1 MSEYLIQFETLKE
14 IADAI
19 REKKGI
25 TNSIPVPSLAS
36 EIRSIE
42 TSNGESNNKL
52 VLLVS
57 DHSYSYSITAKEL
70 EGATSIS
77 ADAFYQRSGLSSIG
91 IPDGVTRIGAM
102 AFNLCRDLTSVIFGE
117 NSQLTDIGERAFD
130 YCYNLTNI
138 MLPNNVKTIGSGAF
152 YGCDSLTR
160 MVIPSGVTTINKETF
175 KACSS
180 LTSVVIPASVTT
192 IGNQA
197 FYNCRSLTSI
207 VIPGG
212 VTTIGDSAFVYCDGL
227 TDVYYTGTEEQW
239 NEISI
244 GFANT
249 ELTNATIHYN
259 YVPE

>member
-1 MSEYLIQFETLKE
+1 MSEYLIQSETLKE
-14 IADAI
+14 IGDAI

-57 DHSYSYSITAKEL
+57 DHNYSYSITSKEL

-102 AFNLCRDLTSVIFGE
+102 AFYLCKDLTSVIFGE

-138 MLPNNVKTIGSGAF
+138 VLPNSVKTIGSGAF
-152 YGCDSLTR
+152 SGCYRLTK
-160 MVIPSGVTTINKETF
+160 MAIPSGVTQINKETF
-175 KACSS
+175 KSC
-180 LTSVVIPASVTT
+180 
-192 IGNQA
+192 GDM
-197 FYNCRSLTSI
+197 TSI
-207 VIPGG
+207 VIP
-212 VTTIGDSAFVYCDGL
+212 DSVIAIDYQAFDGCYGL

-239 NEISI
+239 NTISI
-244 GFANT
+244 GSSN
-249 ELTNATIHYN
+249 ERLTNATIHYN